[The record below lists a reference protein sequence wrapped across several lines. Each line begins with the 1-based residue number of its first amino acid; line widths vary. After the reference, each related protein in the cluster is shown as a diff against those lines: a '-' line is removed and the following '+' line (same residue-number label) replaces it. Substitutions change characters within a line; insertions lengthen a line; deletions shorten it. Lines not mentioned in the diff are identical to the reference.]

1 MARFEKPTKE
11 VDLIIPMMDENGSL
25 APSIVLRVYEDYQN
39 SIITINYIPRD
50 FSDNSD
56 NIIEFGDQILAM
68 FDADSPMRKKDLI
81 FKSLPDPVTGAVAV
95 LKHPRSGLN

>member
-1 MARFEKPTKE
+1 
-11 VDLIIPMMDENGSL
+11 
-25 APSIVLRVYEDYQN
+25 
-39 SIITINYIPRD
+39 
-50 FSDNSD
+50 
-56 NIIEFGDQILAM
+56 M